1 MREGILIIWKEGRT
15 MTKKQL
21 EAIPK
26 KDLIEIMMKSR
37 SIYELNYNV
46 IQWFEGKLLSIINE
60 LRKTDMLEE
69 RKKWEKL
76 NKEYVRLNRIW
87 SE

>member
-1 MREGILIIWKEGRT
+1 

-26 KDLIEIMMKSR
+26 KDLIEIMLKSK
-37 SIYELNYNV
+37 SIYELNHNV
-46 IQWFEGKLLSIINE
+46 IHWFDGKLESISNE
-60 LRKTDMLEE
+60 LSKIDILKEY
-69 RKKWEKL
+69 KKWENL
-76 NKEYVRLNRIW
+76 NKKYVKLMRIW

>member
-1 MREGILIIWKEGRT
+1 MREGIRIIWKEGRT

-21 EAIPK
+21 ETIPK

-37 SIYELNYNV
+37 TIYELNYNV
-46 IQWFEGKLLSIINE
+46 VQWFDGKLLSIINE

-69 RKKWEKL
+69 HKKWEKL